1 MNALFKRNRDLRN
14 RDLRNR
20 DLRNRDLKRN
30 CDAVSEV
37 MGEAL
42 LTGIVVLMLGA
53 MGLFIFSNFESPPKS
68 SNSDL
73 DCWINTSS
81 ETLYIRHCGGENLDV
96 RDMDIVVNIR
106 GDKRTYISENIS
118 AVLGDSHWELG
129 DIIEIN
135 TTGTWGSQIS
145 EGDSVEVYIVDK
157 LSKHVIQK
165 ISLSPAL

>member
-1 MNALFKRNRDLRN
+1 
-14 RDLRNR
+14 
-20 DLRNRDLKRN
+20 
-30 CDAVSEV
+30 
-37 MGEAL
+37 MGEVL

-53 MGLFIFSNFESPPKS
+53 MGLFIFSNSESPPES
-68 SNSDL
+68 SNSDI

-81 ETLYIRHCGGENLDV
+81 DTLYIRHCGGENLDV
-96 RDMDIVVNIR
+96 RDIDIVVNIK
-106 GDKRTYISENIS
+106 GDKRTYTSENIS
-118 AVLGDSHWELG
+118 DVLGGNSWELG

-135 TTGTWGSQIS
+135 TTGTWESQVS